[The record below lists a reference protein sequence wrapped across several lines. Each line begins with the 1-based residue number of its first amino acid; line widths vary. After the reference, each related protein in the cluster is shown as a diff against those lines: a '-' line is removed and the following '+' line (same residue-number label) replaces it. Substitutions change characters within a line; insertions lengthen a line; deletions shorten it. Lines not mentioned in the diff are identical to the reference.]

1 MDELIK
7 SKTNHNIWNWVDA
20 HVDKFVGTI
29 KKRKKKTHNVHW
41 NNLGLTKITKNT
53 KMAWTKMM
61 APIEMFEQN
70 LTIGTCLIKVCPV
83 IGITGVFKLVI
94 SQSAYLKGEK

>member
-1 MDELIK
+1 
-7 SKTNHNIWNWVDA
+7 
-20 HVDKFVGTI
+20 
-29 KKRKKKTHNVHW
+29 
-41 NNLGLTKITKNT
+41 
-53 KMAWTKMM
+53 MAWTKMM